1 MHDIRTRLRAS
12 VRLAGLSLA
21 LGVSARALAAPSDR
35 PVPPERQILWQR
47 SLEDALAIAKEEKRP
62 ILLAVNMDGE
72 SASERI
78 TREQYRDP
86 KFVAS
91 TRPFVCLMASVF
103 RHTPRDYDE
112 QGRRI
117 PCPRLGEITCG
128 EHIALEPI
136 LYDKYL
142 GGDRIAPRH
151 ALILPDG
158 TKAFDLT
165 LLFDLRDIDKKL
177 AESAHLA
184 PPVITRAAPAI
195 SARTIESEGSP
206 ERRMELWS
214 ELARAR
220 DQRGRA
226 AFEDVL
232 MSMNS
237 RSHLLESAAAIQSA
251 GDAGSIGAL
260 RILLPKSELFDDEF
274 IDQLGLTAQGLAIQP
289 ALAAAVR
296 DRIGGLG
303 PFPGS
308 PDLGPDAK
316 LLRLLAHLDGKSAQT
331 RSLLLAHYLI
341 EPMSQQYCAA
351 PSREASSALRLAVS
365 DSEVRS
371 LAWLREQDEPLN
383 LSQILRFSEAASLR
397 LKPIEKPSEDMPPE
411 AELERELTNLDR
423 EMKAKP
429 DDTDLMQR
437 YGIASLNLARRRMES
452 KGPGVQY
459 LLDDA
464 AGWLLKV
471 TQTHDLWRV
480 YVELART
487 AYFRGKF
494 EDEVR
499 FGSGALDCAQSRLKI
514 GDEAKSLLRDLK
526 AQSPDSAD
534 CQLIEQAAKLLED
547 REAVEA
553 YRWIG
558 DGNARLLAERS
569 GGTLSI
575 EARGMY
581 DGVEALALVASSMSS
596 DETDWT
602 SFGSFFGALGMN
614 REELAVLQQGA
625 LRLPESTVLRSSL
638 NGALW
643 SGGRIDL
650 APAKA
655 EWILSK
661 HPDSAASMWFAGYAH
676 ILGAEDR
683 RRREEPD
690 RAIDEYHAA
699 EERFRE
705 SAEKNPANE
714 ASVKHYLALSAL
726 GRGFAHSIADRRER
740 AAEALEEGVALEP
753 DVVKARDGLD
763 REAIDLLDAALEWRE
778 SGNSPVDP
786 MAMIDALERGD
797 PKNAAWARAVSDSE
811 LREALRADGRKA
823 AAEGDR
829 YLDVSI
835 AAARRAIAL
844 ADEKASGGLDDRASR
859 PPGDEA
865 SRKLDDEPSR
875 RTLAQSLTIAG
886 ERLIQRGDVASARKY
901 LAEAAPL
908 AGEPAP
914 SADATN
920 EAIQEL
926 AIALRAKLGDA
937 RPVFRPG
944 R

>member
-1 MHDIRTRLRAS
+1 MHVLTFVPVRSACLALVAIALIAAGARAAAPRAS
-12 VRLAGLSLA
+12 H
-21 LGVSARALAAPSDR
+21 DH

-47 SLEDALAIAKEEKRP
+47 TLEDALAIAKEEKRP
-62 ILLAVNMDGE
+62 ILIAVNMDGE

-165 LLFDLRDIDKKL
+165 LLFDLHDIDKKL
-177 AESAHLA
+177 AESASLA
-184 PPVITRAAPAI
+184 PPVIVRARPAI
-195 SARTIESEGSP
+195 TASSIESESSP
-206 ERRMELWS
+206 ARRMDLWT
-214 ELARAR
+214 ELARAH
-220 DQRGRA
+220 DQHGRA

-232 MSMNS
+232 SS
-237 RSHLLESAAAIQSA
+237 VESEPTLIEAVSAIQRA
-251 GDAGSIGAL
+251 GDAGSICAL
-260 RILLPKSELFDDEF
+260 RILLPKAERFDGEF
-274 IDQLGLTAQGLAIQP
+274 IDSLALTAQDLKIP
-289 ALAAAVR
+289 EALAGAVR
-296 DRIGGLG
+296 DRLGGLG

-316 LLRLLAHLDGKSAQT
+316 LLRLIALLDGKSAQT

-341 EPMSQQYCAA
+341 EPMSQEYYRSVT
-351 PSREASSALRLAVS
+351 PDASHALKVILSGS
-365 DSEVRS
+365 DSFALGS
-371 LAWLREQDEPLN
+371 LMHFVDEPIN
-383 LSQILRFSEAASLR
+383 LSQILHFSEAASLR
-397 LKPIEKPSEDMPPE
+397 LKPIEKPSEDMPSAE
-411 AELERELTNLDR
+411 ALEQELTDLDR
-423 EMKAKP
+423 QMKSKP
-429 DDTDLMQR
+429 DDTELMQR

-452 KGPGVQY
+452 KGPGVQF

-464 AGWLLKV
+464 TGWLLKV
-471 TQTHDLWRV
+471 RQTHDYWRV
-480 YVELART
+480 YVELARA
-487 AYFRGKF
+487 AYFRGKY
-494 EDEVR
+494 EDEVKY
-499 FGSGALDCAQSRLKI
+499 GWGALTCAQSKLAI
-514 GDEAKSLLRDLK
+514 GPEAKSLLHDLK
-526 AQSPDSAD
+526 ASNPDWPDS
-534 CQLIEQAAKLLED
+534 QLIGEAAKLLED

-569 GGTLSI
+569 GGNLTQ
-575 EARGMY
+575 EAHGLY
-581 DGVEALALVASSMSS
+581 DGVRALALVASSMSS

-625 LRLPESTVLRSSL
+625 LRLPESTALRASL

-650 APAKA
+650 APAKG

-661 HPDSAASMWFAGYAH
+661 HPESAASMWFAGYAH
-676 ILGAEDR
+676 ILGAEDW
-683 RRREEPD
+683 RRREEPE
-690 RAIDEYHAA
+690 RAIDQYQSA
-699 EERFRE
+699 EARFRE
-705 SAEKNPANE
+705 SAEKKPE
-714 ASVKHYLALSAL
+714 YEGSVKHYLAICAL
-726 GRGFAHSIADRRER
+726 GRGFAHSLADRRDR
-740 AAEALEEGVALEP
+740 AAEALAQGIALEP

-763 REAIDLLDAALEWRE
+763 REAIDLLDAVLEWRE
-778 SGNSPVDP
+778 SGKSSVDP
-786 MAMIDALERGD
+786 MALIDALDRGD
-797 PKNAAWARAVSDSE
+797 PKNPAWARAVSDSE
-811 LREALRADGRKA
+811 LREALRADGRND

-829 YLDVSI
+829 YLAVSI
-835 AAARRAIAL
+835 AAARRAIAIG
-844 ADEKASGGLDDRASR
+844 D
-859 PPGDEA
+859 DEA
-865 SRKLDDEPSR
+865 SRR
-875 RTLAQSLTIAG
+875 ALAQSLTIAG
-886 ERLIQRGDVASARKY
+886 ERSIQRGDVASARKF

-908 AGEPAP
+908 VGEPTP
-914 SADATN
+914 KADATN
-920 EAIQEL
+920 DAIKEL
-926 AIALRAKLGDA
+926 ATALREKLGAA